1 MNTPDKDLKE
11 AMVSAGISEEQREE
25 ARSGESAFLAYMVNG
40 RTVHVELT
48 APNMTDSLLRL
59 PVELQT
65 RMFAF
70 LVNFVPNV
78 GDHFRLT
85 DGHSGDKKGRGV
97 RIVRILAE
105 KPEDISLLVTR

>member
-1 MNTPDKDLKE
+1 MNTPDQDLKE
-11 AMVSAGISEEQREE
+11 VMAATGISEQQREE
-25 ARSGESAFLAYMVNG
+25 ARSGESVFLAYTVNG

-65 RMFAF
+65 SLFAF

-85 DGHSGDKKGRGV
+85 DNHGDKKGRGV
-97 RIVRILAE
+97 RIIRILAE